1 MLIVIGPVM
10 LNLNPYRA
18 EQNNPSHKLH
28 FKEGTPAPAKLSRPI
43 DAAAHAHQAYFRQ
56 FRSRTIYMYDLISN
70 VWSIL
75 PECPVRDTSLAVI
88 PVHNASRIDYTL
100 HTVGGLLEDSLVG
113 NLYCYRQSPEHSS
126 WQRSVFPAMSIER
139 KQVTVIC
146 THNVIVAAGGWGM
159 QGPVRTVEVLNL
171 KCSMAQWRM
180 VADLPQPVY
189 RASGLILEYS
199 LYIFGGYVYNRKSQ
213 SYVEIKSALKVSL
226 SILVQSHKDETG
238 VFHTIKPGP
247 ILRCTY
253 TAICERIY
261 AIGGSVN
268 NPNGA
273 DEATSSCLVY
283 KYNQQEDL
291 WEQVESLKKKRCYC
305 FAVAFKRPTPQLMV
319 VGGYTNIP
327 GECCTNSVEFGRLL
341 KYSEKLGHSI

>member
-1 MLIVIGPVM
+1 MLIVIGTVM

-18 EQNNPSHKLH
+18 EQNNPSHELH
-28 FKEGTPAPAKLSRPI
+28 FKEGTPALAKLSRPI
-43 DAAAHAHQAYFRQ
+43 DAAVHAHLAYFRQ
-56 FRSRTIYMYDLISN
+56 FRSRTIYKYNLNSN

-88 PVHNASRIDYTL
+88 PVYNASRLDYTL

-139 KQVTVIC
+139 KQVTVIYMQDI
-146 THNVIVAAGGWGM
+146 IVAAGGWGM
-159 QGPVRTVEVLNL
+159 QGPVRTVEVLGLN
-171 KCSMAQWRM
+171 MAQWRM

-189 RASGLILEYS
+189 RASSLISGYS

-226 SILVQSHKDETG
+226 NNLVHSHKYETG

-253 TAICERIY
+253 TAIYDRIY

-291 WEQVESLKKKRCYC
+291 WEQVDSLKKKRCYC
-305 FAVAFKRPTPQLMV
+305 FAVAFTQPKPQLMV
-319 VGGYTNIP
+319 VGGYTKKP
-327 GECCTNSVEFGRLL
+327 GECCTNSVEFGQ
-341 KYSEKLGHSI
+341 YSGKQWDSNVV